1 MQGTYTR
8 FLRKPMNLNDQVGKI
23 KLTYPVL
30 KAAKLDMAL
39 RQLLM
44 AQLISMNVKEGQGV
58 LVPTGTNV

>member
-1 MQGTYTR
+1 
-8 FLRKPMNLNDQVGKI
+8 MNLNDQVGKI